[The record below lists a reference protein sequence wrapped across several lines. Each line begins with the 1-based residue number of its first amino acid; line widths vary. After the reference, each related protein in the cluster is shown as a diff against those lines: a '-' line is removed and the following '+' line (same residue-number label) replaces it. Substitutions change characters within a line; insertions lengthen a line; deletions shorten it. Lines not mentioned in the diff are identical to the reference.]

1 MGVNA
6 AGEALAVAM
15 RANKKTVRVLLY
27 TIIPG
32 SAAASSLTA
41 TALCFAQAEIAET
54 LIVKVSACTCQAP
67 ALSRPRLPCVDT
79 MYHTHVIFSYPS

>member
-6 AGEALAVAM
+6 AGEALAVAT
-15 RANKKTVRVLLY
+15 RASKKAVRVLLY

-41 TALCFAQAEIAET
+41 TALCFAQAEVPEV
-54 LIVKVSACTCQAP
+54 LLVKVSIP
-67 ALSRPRLPCVDT
+67 WS
-79 MYHTHVIFSYPS
+79 HVETASLFGVGWIK

>member
-6 AGEALAVAM
+6 AGEALAVAT
-15 RANKKTVRVLLY
+15 RASKKAVRVLLY

-41 TALCFAQAEIAET
+41 TALCFAQAEVMET
-54 LIVKVSACTCQAP
+54 LLVKVSTTDTDLGCTISPECMDVEMMV
-67 ALSRPRLPCVDT
+67 LMLRLR
-79 MYHTHVIFSYPS
+79 